1 MVGRSDFA
9 LNTSELDSEG
19 IGANVI
25 IGTVLIAIAY
35 AVLRYH
41 IAGDVPWDEFSLF
54 ILNKGLCLG
63 AFVLLTLNFALGP
76 GKNLGLPVP
85 QSWLNARKSF
95 GMTGFLLILI
105 HALISFMLFSS
116 PYYGKFFGPDGTLT
130 GVASLSMLA
139 GILGFVFLWAYNL
152 SFQTKLS
159 EDTAFIEFITSRAV
173 LMSALSLGGVH
184 LAFMGFSGWL
194 QPQDWHGGLPPIS
207 LVAFAFFV
215 VGYILNLL
223 GRE

>member
-1 MVGRSDFA
+1 V
-9 LNTSELDSEG
+9 SEEKPGG
-19 IGANVI
+19 IGASVI
-25 IGTVLIAIAY
+25 ASTLLLSVAY
-35 AVLRYH
+35 AILRYH

-54 ILNKGLCLG
+54 ILNKGLCLAG
-63 AFVLLTLNFALGP
+63 FVLLTFNFALGP
-76 GKNLGLPVP
+76 GKRLGLPVSA
-85 QSWLNARKSF
+85 SWLGARKAF

-105 HALISFMLFSS
+105 HALISFILFSS

-159 EDTAFIEFITSRAV
+159 EDQAFIEFITSRRV
-173 LMSALSLGGVH
+173 LIWALSLGGLH
-184 LAFMGFSGWL
+184 LAFMGYSGWL
-194 QPQDWHGGLPPIS
+194 KPWDWHGGLPPIS
-207 LVAFAFFV
+207 LLAFLFFIL
-215 VGYILNLL
+215 GYCLNFL